1 MTKET
6 QMTKSETAPTP
17 LHNSSLFELRHSFGI
32 RHSCF
37 VIRQRLYRSKNQR
50 CLHSARH
57 DKKRSLYTP
66 NVRQNTSP
74 MPGEILN
81 APASLRPAS
90 PRTRTLPRH
99 LLYSIFARIGGS
111 GLDTDAFETLRASY
125 RGGFL
130 GKAIA
135 YDNRQKEIP
144 ASLIH
149 SLRWHPVRLIS
160 FFDRPYYYGA
170 KKKYLDWI
178 ASRHLAT
185 GRYDLFHSWS
195 GDCLRSLQ
203 VAKQRRIPSIV
214 EIPTWHRDGGKAKV
228 KRRKNAESAS
238 KTRGGQGWKARLL
251 LDRKRFVE
259 EYQLA
264 DLLLVLSQTAADTF
278 RIRGFP
284 EEKLFYLPRGVDV
297 ERFKPGER
305 PAKFRA
311 VFSGALIKRKGIQH
325 VLEAWHGLNLSDAEL
340 WLVGHVHDE
349 AKPFLKQFWR
359 DNIRVVG
366 FVRDPEN
373 YLNQGTVH
381 VFPSQ
386 WEGSAK
392 VTYEAA
398 ACALPQITTREAG
411 DVVRDGVEGIIVKP
425 ADVDA
430 IAAALE
436 HLHRHPEIVQQMG
449 SAARRRAVENFT
461 WDHFRTRLL
470 GAYEMAMRMAR

>member
-1 MTKET
+1 
-6 QMTKSETAPTP
+6 
-17 LHNSSLFELRHSFGI
+17 
-32 RHSCF
+32 
-37 VIRQRLYRSKNQR
+37 
-50 CLHSARH
+50 
-57 DKKRSLYTP
+57 
-66 NVRQNTSP
+66 

-81 APASLRPAS
+81 APAPLRSDSSSA
-90 PRTRTLPRH
+90 RVLPRH

-125 RGGFL
+125 REGFL

-135 YDNRQKEIP
+135 YDNRQNEIP
-144 ASLIH
+144 SSLVH

-160 FFDRPYYYGA
+160 FIDRPYYYGA

-178 ASRHLAT
+178 ASRHLST

-203 VAKQRRIPSIV
+203 VAKRHRIPSIL
-214 EIPTWHRDGGKAKV
+214 EIPTWHRDGGKKKADWPKG
-228 KRRKNAESAS
+228 ESAS
-238 KTRGGQGWKARLL
+238 KTQGVPAWKARLL
-251 LDRKRFVE
+251 LQRRRFIE

-264 DLLLVLSQTAADTF
+264 DLLLVLSERAAHTF
-278 RIRGFP
+278 RVRGFP

-297 ERFKPGER
+297 DRFKPGER

-311 VFSGALIKRKGIQH
+311 IFSGALIKRKGIQH
-325 VLEAWHGLNLSDAEL
+325 VLEAWHRLNLADAEL

-359 DNIRVVG
+359 DNIRIVG
-366 FVRDPEN
+366 FVRDLES

-398 ACALPQITTREAG
+398 ACALPQVTTREAG

-425 ADVDA
+425 GDVDA
-430 IAAALE
+430 IAAALQ
-436 HLHRHPEIVQQMG
+436 HLHRHPEIVKEMG
-449 SAARRRAVENFT
+449 AAARRRVVENFT
-461 WDHFRTRLL
+461 WDHFRERLL
-470 GAYEMAMRMAR
+470 GAYETAMRMAR

>member
-1 MTKET
+1 
-6 QMTKSETAPTP
+6 
-17 LHNSSLFELRHSFGI
+17 
-32 RHSCF
+32 
-37 VIRQRLYRSKNQR
+37 
-50 CLHSARH
+50 
-57 DKKRSLYTP
+57 
-66 NVRQNTSP
+66 
-74 MPGEILN
+74 MPGETLN
-81 APASLRPAS
+81 APPPLPSASAEV
-90 PRTRTLPRH
+90 RTLPRH

-160 FFDRPYYYGA
+160 FVDRPYYYGA

-178 ASRHLAT
+178 TSRHLAT

-195 GDCLRSLQ
+195 GDCLRSLR
-203 VAKQRRIPSIV
+203 VAKQRGIPSIV
-214 EIPTWHRDGGKAKV
+214 EIPTWHRDGGK
-228 KRRKNAESAS
+228 RKTDRPKAADSERKSHGLQ
-238 KTRGGQGWKARLL
+238 RWKARLL
-251 LDRKRFVE
+251 LDRKRFIE

-264 DLLLVLSQTAADTF
+264 DLLLVLSERAAHTF
-278 RIRGFP
+278 RVRGFP

-297 ERFKPGER
+297 ERFKPGDR

-325 VLEAWHGLNLSDAEL
+325 VLEAWHRLNLPDAEL

-349 AKPFLKQFWR
+349 AKPFLQQFWR

-373 YLNQGTVH
+373 YLNQGTIH

-425 ADVDA
+425 GNVDA
-430 IAAALE
+430 IAAALQ

-449 SAARRRAVENFT
+449 SAARRRVVENFT

>member
-1 MTKET
+1 
-6 QMTKSETAPTP
+6 
-17 LHNSSLFELRHSFGI
+17 
-32 RHSCF
+32 
-37 VIRQRLYRSKNQR
+37 
-50 CLHSARH
+50 
-57 DKKRSLYTP
+57 
-66 NVRQNTSP
+66 
-74 MPGEILN
+74 MPGETLN
-81 APASLRPAS
+81 APPPPRSTPA
-90 PRTRTLPRH
+90 TERTLPRQ

-144 ASLIH
+144 GSLIH

-214 EIPTWHRDGGKAKV
+214 EIPTWHRDGGKKKADWSKT
-228 KRRKNAESAS
+228 ESAS
-238 KTRGGQGWKARLL
+238 KAQGVPTWKARLL
-251 LDRKRFVE
+251 LQRRRFIE

-264 DLLLVLSQTAADTF
+264 DLLLVLSERAAHTF
-278 RIRGFP
+278 RVRGFP

-297 ERFKPGER
+297 ERFKPGEQ
-305 PAKFRA
+305 PVKFRA

-325 VLEAWHGLNLSDAEL
+325 VLEAWHRLNLSDAEL

-398 ACALPQITTREAG
+398 ACALPQITTHEAG
-411 DVVRDGVEGIIVKP
+411 DVVRDGIEGIIVKP
-425 ADVDA
+425 GDVDA
-430 IAAALE
+430 VATALQ
-436 HLHRHPEIVQQMG
+436 HLYRHPEIVRQMG
-449 SAARRRAVENFT
+449 NAARRRVVENFT

>member
-1 MTKET
+1 M
-6 QMTKSETAPTP
+6 
-17 LHNSSLFELRHSFGI
+17 LH
-32 RHSCF
+32 
-37 VIRQRLYRSKNQR
+37 
-50 CLHSARH
+50 
-57 DKKRSLYTP
+57 
-66 NVRQNTSP
+66 VRQNTSNP

-81 APASLRPAS
+81 APAMSRSVAS
-90 PRTRTLPRH
+90 AASTLPRH

-144 ASLIH
+144 ASLIR

-160 FFDRPYYYGA
+160 FLDRPYYYGA

-178 ASRHLAT
+178 ASRHLET

-195 GDCLRSLQ
+195 GDCLRSLK
-203 VAKQRRIPSIV
+203 VAKRHRIPSVV
-214 EIPTWHRDGGKAKV
+214 EIPTWHRDGGKEKIRRPKV
-228 KRRKNAESAS
+228 GAPTENISSFQRWKN
-238 KTRGGQGWKARLL
+238 RLL
-251 LDRKRFVE
+251 LQRKRFIQ
-259 EYQLA
+259 EYDLA
-264 DLLLVLSQTAADTF
+264 DLLLVLSEKAAHTF
-278 RIRGFP
+278 RVRGFP
-284 EEKLFYLPRGVDV
+284 EDKLYYLPRGVDV
-297 ERFKPGER
+297 ERFKPGKR
-305 PAKFRA
+305 PQKFRA
-311 VFSGALIKRKGIQH
+311 VFAGALIRRKGIQH
-325 VLEAWHGLNLSDAEL
+325 VLKAWHRLNLSDAEL
-340 WLVGHVHDE
+340 WLVGFVHEE
-349 AKPFLKQFWR
+349 AKPYLKQFWR

-373 YLNQGTVH
+373 YLSQGTVH

-411 DVVRDGVEGIIVKP
+411 DVVRDGIEGIIVKP
-425 ADVDA
+425 GDVNA

-436 HLHRHPEIVQQMG
+436 HLYQHPEIVEQKG
-449 SAARRRAVENFT
+449 TAARRRVVENFT

-470 GAYEMAMRMAR
+470 DAYETAMRMAR